1 MLEEKSIRVLHVDDE
16 RNQLDFTKLFL
27 EQIDN
32 DMEVDSVVTPE
43 EAVEKLKNSYYD
55 CLISDYKMYKM
66 N

>member
-1 MLEEKSIRVLHVDDE
+1 MLEEKSIKVLHVDDE

-43 EAVEKLKNSYYD
+43 EAVEKLKNNYY
-55 CLISDYKMYKM
+55 LLRL
-66 N
+66 